1 MSKLSGV
8 LPQNTLER
16 NLAYSTFVNTF
27 GNGLFLVISVLY
39 FTRILGFSAQQ
50 IGIALTIG
58 GLAEIIVTIPS
69 GHIADQVSP
78 RTIAITTALL
88 FAIWEISFF
97 VITSYVA
104 FVSVLIIQGI
114 LDGFSRTSRQAIYAR
129 AADPQDRVRLRAY
142 LRSMTN
148 VGIGLGSAVGAI
160 AIAVDER
167 WMYFV
172 VIGIDIATYLF
183 SAVLLTR
190 IPHIP
195 AHPEA
200 RDHHWAMAMKD
211 RPFVMLTILNAVFS
225 THFILLD
232 TVIPL
237 WIIHDVQAP
246 KAMIAITFVINTA
259 MAATLQV
266 RMSQGTNDV
275 QVAARSIQKAS
286 WLLLAACAAYGVT
299 SHMNLWLLTSVVLA
313 VAAALHVLGEI
324 LHAAGGWGLSMGL
337 PPESAMGQY
346 QGLWLFGQSVGTM
359 IAPALLTTLII
370 GRGAA
375 GWLVVGSMYVIA
387 GILVSALMKKTQP
400 GGAATT

>member
-1 MSKLSGV
+1 MSKLSAV
-8 LPQNTLER
+8 LPQNALER
-16 NLAYSTFVNTF
+16 NLAISTFVNTF

-58 GLAEIIVTIPS
+58 GLAELLVTIPA
-69 GHIADQVSP
+69 GHVADRISP
-78 RTIAITTALL
+78 RTIAITTGVL
-88 FAIWEISFF
+88 FAVWEASFF
-97 VITSYVA
+97 FITSYAA
-104 FVSVLIIQGI
+104 FIGVLVIQGI

-129 AADPQDRVRLRAY
+129 VAEPEDRVRLRAY

-148 VGIGLGSAVGAI
+148 VGIGLGSAVGAL

-183 SAVLLTR
+183 SATLLTR
-190 IPHIP
+190 IPNIE
-195 AHPEA
+195 AHPQA
-200 RDHHWAMAMKD
+200 REHHWSLAMRD
-211 RPFVMLTILNAVFS
+211 RPFVLLTILNSVLA

-237 WIIHDVQAP
+237 WIIHDTQAP

-266 RMSQGTNDV
+266 KMSKGTEDV
-275 QVAARSIQKAS
+275 QVAARSIQRAS

-299 SHMNLWLLTSVVLA
+299 AHINMWLVVSA
-313 VAAALHVLGEI
+313 VLVVGAALHVLGEI
-324 LHAAGGWGLSMGL
+324 LHAAGGWGISMGL

-346 QGLWLFGQSVGTM
+346 QGLWLFGQSIGTM
-359 IAPALLTTLII
+359 IAPALLTAIVI
-370 GRGAA
+370 GHGST
-375 GWLVVGSMYVIA
+375 GWLTIGIVYVCA
-387 GILVSALMKKTQP
+387 GALLGIVIRKAQP
-400 GGAATT
+400 APAARY

>member
-69 GHIADQVSP
+69 GHIADRVSP